1 MEILDITVGA
11 KPGRRHCKLSSPNRR
26 MFPSY
31 KVKVAGLNPKAKY
44 ILLMDIISADE
55 HRYKFADNKWSISGK
70 AEPAIPGRL
79 YVHPDSPASGA
90 HWMRQLIS
98 FQKLKLTNNH
108 MDPFGHI
115 ILNSMHKYLPRLHIV
130 KADERNSF
138 GSSNTSFCTHSFPE
152 TTFIAV
158 TSYQNH
164 TITQLKIENNPFA
177 KGFRGNDDI
186 ELHRMS
192 RTPSKEY
199 PLVPRST
206 ARQHVS
212 SPSSDSCLSRSEYTF
227 TQKPSPGYTCSD
239 ISGDHNLTET
249 PPTHDPTYHLFT
261 YQLSP
266 EVTPVHSAPCSMDTT
281 QHQPCM
287 YGSSQVGLEDLR
299 WASYTDS
306 TTYQSFSSAKEMG
319 GTFGPSTDLSQE
331 LYPQYTCEEMQI
343 KRENLRER
351 DENIKKEEEK
361 LKKSILKYNKFLQE
375 NDDRRL
381 RALKKAEAERAQ
393 IRLKELEIQK
403 LQAENDTLLARKEIL
418 EDRVRKAIC
427 YHEFLERATKMSG
440 KELKLK
446 HFHSTAA
453 KETLQFAQLKA
464 TICNIY
470 QMITHYRRV
479 SVDTEDTFKQLEMI
493 HKYFQLMRA
502 IDDELKFNIITRTNR
517 TEGNDSGY

>member
-1 MEILDITVGA
+1 MANLEFGSQQSRSSGDSPAMEFEQDKDSGHHGRCKTGSPPLQTQLSQQGMDGIKVYLHERDLWAKFHDVTTEMIITKAG
-11 KPGRRHCKLSSPNRR
+11 RR

-31 KVKVAGLNPKAKY
+31 KVKVTGLNPKAKY

-55 HRYKFADNKWSISGK
+55 HRYKFADNKWSVSGK

-90 HWMRQLIS
+90 HWMRQLVS

-108 MDPFGHI
+108 LDPFGHI
-115 ILNSMHKYLPRLHIV
+115 ILNSMHKYQPRLHIV

-206 ARQHVS
+206 ARQRVTVA
-212 SPSSDSCLSRSEYTF
+212 SPSPDSCVSRSEYIV

-239 ISGDHNLTET
+239 ISGDHTLIET
-249 PPTHDPTYHLFT
+249 PSTHDPTYHLFT

-266 EVTPVHSAPCSMDTT
+266 EVTPVHSAPCSMDAAQP
-281 QHQPCM
+281 QHCM
-287 YGSSQVGLEDLR
+287 YGSSQVGMEDLR

-319 GTFGPSTDLSQE
+319 GTFGPPTDLSQE
-331 LYPQYTCEEMQI
+331 LYSQYTCEVGVQSHCMMTDFS
-343 KRENLRER
+343 L
-351 DENIKKEEEK
+351 
-361 LKKSILKYNKFLQE
+361 Y
-375 NDDRRL
+375 
-381 RALKKAEAERAQ
+381 A
-393 IRLKELEIQK
+393 
-403 LQAENDTLLARKEIL
+403 
-418 EDRVRKAIC
+418 
-427 YHEFLERATKMSG
+427 
-440 KELKLK
+440 
-446 HFHSTAA
+446 
-453 KETLQFAQLKA
+453 
-464 TICNIY
+464 CNRSFS
-470 QMITHYRRV
+470 QNQQPN
-479 SVDTEDTFKQLEMI
+479 SWC
-493 HKYFQLMRA
+493 
-502 IDDELKFNIITRTNR
+502 
-517 TEGNDSGY
+517 GGS

>member
-1 MEILDITVGA
+1 MANLEFGSQQSCSGGDSPAMGFEKEKDSGHHGRCKTGSLPLQTQLSQQGMEGIKVYLQERDLWAKFHDVTTEMIITKAG
-11 KPGRRHCKLSSPNRR
+11 RR

-31 KVKVAGLNPKAKY
+31 KVKVTGLNPKAKY

-55 HRYKFADNKWSISGK
+55 HRYKFTDDKWSISGK

-90 HWMRQLIS
+90 HWMRQLVS

-108 MDPFGHI
+108 LDPFGHI
-115 ILNSMHKYLPRLHIV
+115 ILNSMHKYQPRLHIV

-192 RTPSKEY
+192 CTPSKEY

-206 ARQHVS
+206 ARQRAAPP
-212 SPSSDSCLSRSEYTF
+212 SPDSCLSRSEYTV

-239 ISGDHNLTET
+239 ISGDHTLTET
-249 PPTHDPTYHLFT
+249 PPSHDPTYHLCT

-266 EVTPVHSAPCSMDTT
+266 EATPVHSAPCSMDTA

-287 YGSSQVGLEDLR
+287 YGSSQVGMEDLR
-299 WASYTDS
+299 WASYTDN
-306 TTYQSFSSAKEMG
+306 TTYQSFSLAKEMG
-319 GTFGPSTDLSQE
+319 GTFVPSTDLSQE
-331 LYPQYTCEEMQI
+331 LYPQYTCEVGVQSHCMMTDFS
-343 KRENLRER
+343 L
-351 DENIKKEEEK
+351 
-361 LKKSILKYNKFLQE
+361 Y
-375 NDDRRL
+375 
-381 RALKKAEAERAQ
+381 A
-393 IRLKELEIQK
+393 
-403 LQAENDTLLARKEIL
+403 
-418 EDRVRKAIC
+418 
-427 YHEFLERATKMSG
+427 
-440 KELKLK
+440 
-446 HFHSTAA
+446 
-453 KETLQFAQLKA
+453 
-464 TICNIY
+464 CNRSFS
-470 QMITHYRRV
+470 QNQQPN
-479 SVDTEDTFKQLEMI
+479 SWC
-493 HKYFQLMRA
+493 
-502 IDDELKFNIITRTNR
+502 
-517 TEGNDSGY
+517 GGS

>member
-1 MEILDITVGA
+1 MTEGMLFSVTSKQIQTESRGERERERGQSARLVTSFRPPQLLTPERAAVARGDVDGQSLIIYRTVWSL
-11 KPGRRHCKLSSPNRR
+11 RIN
-26 MFPSY
+26 
-31 KVKVAGLNPKAKY
+31 
-44 ILLMDIISADE
+44 SA
-55 HRYKFADNKWSISGK
+55 ADMSISGK

-108 MDPFGHI
+108 LDPFGHI

-212 SPSSDSCLSRSEYTF
+212 PPSPDSCLSRSEYTL

-239 ISGDHNLTET
+239 ISGDHNLNET

-266 EVTPVHSAPCSMDTT
+266 EVTPVHSASCSMDTT

-287 YGSSQVGLEDLR
+287 YGSSQAGLEDIR

-319 GTFGPSTDLSQE
+319 GTFCPPTDLSQE
-331 LYPQYTCEEMQI
+331 LYPQYTCEVGVQSHCLMTDFS
-343 KRENLRER
+343 L
-351 DENIKKEEEK
+351 
-361 LKKSILKYNKFLQE
+361 Y
-375 NDDRRL
+375 
-381 RALKKAEAERAQ
+381 
-393 IRLKELEIQK
+393 
-403 LQAENDTLLARKEIL
+403 
-418 EDRVRKAIC
+418 
-427 YHEFLERATKMSG
+427 G
-440 KELKLK
+440 
-446 HFHSTAA
+446 
-453 KETLQFAQLKA
+453 
-464 TICNIY
+464 CNRSFS
-470 QMITHYRRV
+470 QNQQPN
-479 SVDTEDTFKQLEMI
+479 SWC
-493 HKYFQLMRA
+493 
-502 IDDELKFNIITRTNR
+502 
-517 TEGNDSGY
+517 GGS

>member
-1 MEILDITVGA
+1 MANLEFGSQQSCSGGNSPAMEFEKDKDSGHHGRCKTGSPPLQTQLSQQSMEGIKVYLHERDLWAKFHDVTTEMIITKAG
-11 KPGRRHCKLSSPNRR
+11 RR

-31 KVKVAGLNPKAKY
+31 KVKVTGLNPKAKY

-90 HWMRQLIS
+90 HWMRQLVS

-108 MDPFGHI
+108 LDPFGHI
-115 ILNSMHKYLPRLHIV
+115 ILNSMHKYQPRLHIV

-206 ARQHVS
+206 ARQRVS
-212 SPSSDSCLSRSEYTF
+212 PPSPDSCLSQAEYTL

-239 ISGDHNLTET
+239 ISGTWCKTE
-249 PPTHDPTYHLFT
+249 
-261 YQLSP
+261 
-266 EVTPVHSAPCSMDTT
+266 V
-281 QHQPCM
+281 
-287 YGSSQVGLEDLR
+287 
-299 WASYTDS
+299 
-306 TTYQSFSSAKEMG
+306 
-319 GTFGPSTDLSQE
+319 
-331 LYPQYTCEEMQI
+331 
-343 KRENLRER
+343 
-351 DENIKKEEEK
+351 
-361 LKKSILKYNKFLQE
+361 
-375 NDDRRL
+375 
-381 RALKKAEAERAQ
+381 
-393 IRLKELEIQK
+393 
-403 LQAENDTLLARKEIL
+403 
-418 EDRVRKAIC
+418 
-427 YHEFLERATKMSG
+427 EFLCNNILIIGMFYFHKCRFVKVATS
-440 KELKLK
+440 
-446 HFHSTAA
+446 FVA
-453 KETLQFAQLKA
+453 
-464 TICNIY
+464 
-470 QMITHYRRV
+470 
-479 SVDTEDTFKQLEMI
+479 FKQT
-493 HKYFQLMRA
+493 K
-502 IDDELKFNIITRTNR
+502 KNNP
-517 TEGNDSGY
+517 

>member
-331 LYPQYTCEEMQI
+331 LYPQYTCEVGVQSQCLMTDFS
-343 KRENLRER
+343 L
-351 DENIKKEEEK
+351 
-361 LKKSILKYNKFLQE
+361 Y
-375 NDDRRL
+375 
-381 RALKKAEAERAQ
+381 A
-393 IRLKELEIQK
+393 
-403 LQAENDTLLARKEIL
+403 
-418 EDRVRKAIC
+418 
-427 YHEFLERATKMSG
+427 
-440 KELKLK
+440 
-446 HFHSTAA
+446 
-453 KETLQFAQLKA
+453 
-464 TICNIY
+464 CNRSFS
-470 QMITHYRRV
+470 QNQQPN
-479 SVDTEDTFKQLEMI
+479 SWC
-493 HKYFQLMRA
+493 
-502 IDDELKFNIITRTNR
+502 
-517 TEGNDSGY
+517 GGS